1 MAGRPLRPAT
11 DRRLGGPLPHQP
23 ANQPS
28 AAHRARGPEGSPALI
43 RGCHAVLANL
53 SAGCPPPRGTFRC
66 LTHPSATRR
75 QAGARAAVR
84 LACVKH
90 AASVQS
96 EPGSNS
102 SVRSLTSRSQILLT
116 RIYILTFF
124 YAGDLRFSCLR
135 TGTQAPT
142 PIICLFVKDLCR
154 LHSALWLFRKRR
166 IEIMTTYNLQV
177 KTFTAF
183 YKSSFKKQQ
192 IPIHPLIST
201 INSTE
206 RSSRE
211 LYSSRW
217 I

>member
-11 DRRLGGPLPHQP
+11 DRRLGGPLPHQQ

-28 AAHRARGPEGSPALI
+28 AAHRAPGPKGSPALI

-75 QAGARAAVR
+75 QAEARAAVR

-102 SVRSLTSRSQILLT
+102 SVQSLFKTSFPSLSNLT
-116 RIYILTFF
+116 
-124 YAGDLRFSCLR
+124 D
-135 TGTQAPT
+135 
-142 PIICLFVKDLCR
+142 KD
-154 LHSALWLFRKRR
+154 
-166 IEIMTTYNLQV
+166 
-177 KTFTAF
+177 
-183 YKSSFKKQQ
+183 
-192 IPIHPLIST
+192 IHPYFLLCGRPLSLPHGSLRRPHLSSACFLKILPPAST
-201 INSTE
+201 GRCACFVSGELKLSTNQPDPVN
-206 RSSRE
+206 RLRKKSANIPKKSKKTTVDG
-211 LYSSRW
+211 
-217 I
+217 

>member
-11 DRRLGGPLPHQP
+11 DRRLGRPLPHQQ

-75 QAGARAAVR
+75 QAEARAAVR

-102 SVRSLTSRSQILLT
+102 SVQSLCFLKPLSNLT
-116 RIYILTFF
+116 DKDFYILTFF
-124 YAGDLRFSCLR
+124 FAGAFFFLLQERP
-135 TGTQAPT
+135 GA
-142 PIICLFVKDLCR
+142 
-154 LHSALWLFRKRR
+154 H
-166 IEIMTTYNLQV
+166 TYHLLV
-177 KTFTAF
+177 C
-183 YKSSFKKQQ
+183 
-192 IPIHPLIST
+192 
-201 INSTE
+201 
-206 RSSRE
+206 
-211 LYSSRW
+211 
-217 I
+217 

>member
-11 DRRLGGPLPHQP
+11 DRRLGRPLPHQL

-75 QAGARAAVR
+75 QAEARAAVR

-102 SVRSLTSRSQILLT
+102 SVQSLCFLQSRSQILLT
-116 RIYILTFF
+116 RILTSLLSS
-124 YAGDLRFSCLR
+124 LRAPSFSCSR
-135 TGTQAPT
+135 KGRAPT
-142 PIICLFVKDLCR
+142 PIIYWFVKDLSASAGRCACLVSGELGLCPYH
-154 LHSALWLFRKRR
+154 LHHVKRF
-166 IEIMTTYNLQV
+166 L
-177 KTFTAF
+177 
-183 YKSSFKKQQ
+183 
-192 IPIHPLIST
+192 
-201 INSTE
+201 
-206 RSSRE
+206 
-211 LYSSRW
+211 
-217 I
+217 

>member
-116 RIYILTFF
+116 RILHPYFLLCGRPSFLLLALGN
-124 YAGDLRFSCLR
+124 AGAHTYHL
-135 TGTQAPT
+135 P
-142 PIICLFVKDLCR
+142 LC
-154 LHSALWLFRKRR
+154 
-166 IEIMTTYNLQV
+166 
-177 KTFTAF
+177 
-183 YKSSFKKQQ
+183 
-192 IPIHPLIST
+192 
-201 INSTE
+201 
-206 RSSRE
+206 
-211 LYSSRW
+211 
-217 I
+217 